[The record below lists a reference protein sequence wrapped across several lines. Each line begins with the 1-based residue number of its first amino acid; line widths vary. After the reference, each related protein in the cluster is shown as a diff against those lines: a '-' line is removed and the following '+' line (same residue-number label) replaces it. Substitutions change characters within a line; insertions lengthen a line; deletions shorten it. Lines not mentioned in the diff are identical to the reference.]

1 MLLPE
6 AGSRRWR
13 LHPAAAVGLD
23 EGLLGGGFGKNS
35 KYKGRGECIL
45 SYPAFSLSLGPSHVR
60 TCKEAASKYGI
71 SFAEDLSCL
80 HTPGAWGGES
90 GVGVGRTVQQ
100 SELWAVMSMP
110 LSSHTDTRNSTAV
123 RTGLTGLSCCQGL
136 SREKTDRPAE
146 GSH

>member
-35 KYKGRGECIL
+35 KYKGRGDCIL

-60 TCKEAASKYGI
+60 TCKEAASKDNIICRG
-71 SFAEDLSCL
+71 SFLFAHSWCL
-80 HTPGAWGGES
+80 GWREWGWCGKDS
-90 GVGVGRTVQQ
+90 ATIRAVGGDVDALVQ
-100 SELWAVMSMP
+100 P
-110 LSSHTDTRNSTAV
+110 HRY
-123 RTGLTGLSCCQGL
+123 
-136 SREKTDRPAE
+136 
-146 GSH
+146 